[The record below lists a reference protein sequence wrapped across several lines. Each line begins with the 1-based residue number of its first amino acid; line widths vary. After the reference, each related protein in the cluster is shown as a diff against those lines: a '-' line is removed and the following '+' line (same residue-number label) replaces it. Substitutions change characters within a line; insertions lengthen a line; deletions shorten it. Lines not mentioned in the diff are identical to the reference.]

1 MSLTATL
8 AATVFAGSLILLLVG
23 PRRVPDWV
31 AALGGGVLLLVLGV
45 LPLGDALLQL
55 ADAWNVFL
63 FFLGLGLSAAT
74 ADQAGVFRAA
84 AEAAARL
91 SRGSQVRLFRA
102 FTSPARW

>member
-1 MSLTATL
+1 
-8 AATVFAGSLILLLVG
+8 
-23 PRRVPDWV
+23 VPDWV